1 MKTICELIEDLRGY
15 GSVKGNIGVLA
26 RLDEIQYQAERM
38 EDRLLA
44 YCNAIED
51 LGFKRVERNYENQ

>member
-1 MKTICELIEDLRGY
+1 MRTICELIEDLRDY
-15 GSVKGNIGVLA
+15 GSVKGNIGILA
-26 RLDEIQYQAERM
+26 RLDEIQHKAERM

-51 LGFKRVERNYENQ
+51 LGFERIGRDYEKM